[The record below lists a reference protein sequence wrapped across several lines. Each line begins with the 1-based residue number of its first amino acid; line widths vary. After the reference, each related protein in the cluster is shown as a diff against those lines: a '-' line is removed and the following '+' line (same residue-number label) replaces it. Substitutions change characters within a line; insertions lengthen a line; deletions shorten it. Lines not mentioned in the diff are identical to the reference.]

1 MVFKVKLPRKVR
13 LDAEKSASL
22 IGKGQEAW
30 VLGLDAM
37 PKVVKELER
46 DEDELRNNFE
56 LLTDLFDK
64 VSQVKRIPSKRQH
77 FKEYTSHHKRLRVHA
92 VEAYNYIEEVA
103 NSTLLKTADNVFF
116 HEGNSCPEFW
126 EQTRAVA
133 GINLAEL
140 LLASAQ
146 SMIDR

>member
-1 MVFKVKLPRKVR
+1 V
-13 LDAEKSASL
+13 
-22 IGKGQEAW
+22 
-30 VLGLDAM
+30 
-37 PKVVKELER
+37 
-46 DEDELRNNFE
+46 
-56 LLTDLFDK
+56 T
-64 VSQVKRIPSKRQH
+64 QVKKMPLKRQH
-77 FKEYTSHHKRLRVHA
+77 FKEYTKA
-92 VEAYNYIEEVA
+92 VDQAFANYMRSEPYNYIEEVV

-146 SMIDR
+146 SIIDR